1 GEKSEIGWGHQIRS
15 YVLFPYQQV
24 KDNRSGE
31 AFSQVDNILDGDIKK
46 MIEGVLIALKAE

>member
-1 GEKSEIGWGHQIRS
+1 
-15 YVLFPYQQV
+15 
-24 KDNRSGE
+24 